1 MIFSVPAQASTAEQE
16 EMNKFLRGHRIL
28 EVQQQYDTQRAFW
41 TFAISY
47 LDTNVGKTNYVQ
59 ENKIDWKAE
68 LEPAVY
74 ERFSRLR
81 ERRKVIANDEKL
93 PAFAV
98 FTDKELV
105 EIAKQENPTK
115 SSIQKIDGINTARA
129 DRYAERIL
137 SATLSALTS
146 TEKPSF

>member
-47 LDTNVGKTNYVQ
+47 LDTSVGKTNYVQ

-68 LEPAVY
+68 LDPAVY
-74 ERFSRLR
+74 ERFARLR

-129 DRYAERIL
+129 ERYAERIL
-137 SATLSALTS
+137 SATLSTSAS